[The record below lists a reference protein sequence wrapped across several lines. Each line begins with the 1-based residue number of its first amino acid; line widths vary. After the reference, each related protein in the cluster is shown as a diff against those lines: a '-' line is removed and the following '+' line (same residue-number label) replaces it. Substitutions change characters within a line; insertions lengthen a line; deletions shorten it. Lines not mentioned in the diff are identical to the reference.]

1 MSIQNYSELSLNN
14 ENKSLL
20 SNSKEHN
27 ESNIMKKLHIFG
39 NILKSCL
46 HKITNST
53 NLSGI
58 KFVSETMTILTSE
71 YLKYKIY

>member
-27 ESNIMKKLHIFG
+27 ESNIMKNMF
-39 NILKSCL
+39 
-46 HKITNST
+46 
-53 NLSGI
+53 I
-58 KFVSETMTILTSE
+58 KV
-71 YLKYKIY
+71 